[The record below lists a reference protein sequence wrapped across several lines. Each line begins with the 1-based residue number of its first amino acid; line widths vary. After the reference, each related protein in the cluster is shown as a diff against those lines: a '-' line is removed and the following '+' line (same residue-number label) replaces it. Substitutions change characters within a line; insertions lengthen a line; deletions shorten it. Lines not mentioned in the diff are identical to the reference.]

1 MTESSITIE
10 NLPASRRRMRVRGT
24 SADVKKTFKS
34 AVNQV
39 NKNVTIPGF
48 RKGKAPDKL
57 IESQFPQA
65 VEKAWKDE
73 TVNALIKQALA
84 EQKIVPLFNRM
95 GQPRIEKLSKEEG
108 TLIEVEFE
116 VEPESPSIDL
126 EGFAFEPIETP
137 EAESVEEAIE
147 TLRTYHG
154 QGEAV
159 TDRGAQEHDLVNLDI
174 DLVGDNQTM
183 EVSRGKTFFL
193 DQKRVSE
200 WLYNAIIGKEIGQT
214 FEAIGEGADGTVG
227 SDGARKFNITI
238 QSIQKML
245 PHDLDEA
252 FWKKLGVETKEQ
264 FEERFQKE
272 HERQVANFI
281 QGQKRYQIS
290 EHLKKKFPLDL
301 PKGLIDYETE
311 VILRNTV
318 HDYLKQGVTED
329 WVKSNA
335 AHLRHEAEKV
345 ATERLS
351 TTYLILKAAREK
363 NVTVLI
369 TELQREK
376 MYEEMVRPLK
386 ERILLAEMNEK
397 EKENRLYFEI
407 LTQKTLDLLVK
418 QAESSPT
425 AETK

>member
-10 NLPASRRRMRVRGT
+10 KLPASRRRLRVQGT

-34 AVNQV
+34 AVQQV
-39 NKNVTIPGF
+39 NKSVTIPGF
-48 RKGKAPDKL
+48 RKGKAPDQL
-57 IESQFPQA
+57 IESQFSQA

-73 TVNALIKQALA
+73 TVNALIKKAL
-84 EQKIVPLFNRM
+84 EESKIVPLFNRM
-95 GQPRIEKLSKEEG
+95 GQPRLEKLSKEEG
-108 TLIEVEFE
+108 AIVDVEFE
-116 VEPESPSIDL
+116 VEPESPTIDL
-126 EGFAFEPIETP
+126 TDFAFQPIETP

-154 QGEAV
+154 QGEPI
-159 TDRGAQEHDLVNLDI
+159 TDRPAQDQDLVALDI
-174 DLVGDNQTM
+174 DLMGEGQTM

-200 WLYNAIIGKEIGQT
+200 WLYKSIVGKEIGQP
-214 FEAIGEGADGTVG
+214 FEAIGEGADGQIG
-227 SDGARKFNITI
+227 GEGARNFNITI
-238 QSIQKML
+238 KSIQKMI
-245 PHDLDEA
+245 PHELDEA
-252 FWKKLGVETKEQ
+252 FWKKLGVETREQ
-264 FEERFQKE
+264 FETRFQKE

-281 QGQKRYQIS
+281 QGQKRFQVAEY
-290 EHLKKKFPLDL
+290 LKQKFPLEL

-318 HDYLKQGVTED
+318 HDYLRQGVTED
-329 WVKSNA
+329 WVRNNA

-345 ATERLS
+345 ATDRLL
-351 TTYLILKAAREK
+351 TTYLVMKAAREK

-386 ERILLAEMNEK
+386 ERILLAEMNDK
-397 EKENRLYFEI
+397 EKENRLYFEL
-407 LTQKTLDLLVK
+407 LTNKTLDVLVK
-418 QAESSPT
+418 ELESRQNV
-425 AETK
+425 A